1 MSQQNSSLDLEAK
14 LIERTMG
21 QRDEMIAKAEAESKT
36 LIDNAEKEAQRLKSE
51 ADRQILNIVA
61 SVLRG
66 VRDRIVGGVELDSR
80 KQLMI
85 AREQTLQQIYG
96 EAEKNLKELTADK
109 KEYHQILMKLIAEAV
124 KAIGGEEFIISANDA
139 DLADLKKNHKKLET
153 DIAKA
158 VGAKVALKLD
168 ATPISAI
175 GGVVVKNAEG
185 TKVYHN
191 TLEGRVEKARPKL
204 NIELTKIL
212 EAE

>member
-1 MSQQNSSLDLEAK
+1 MSQASSLDLETR
-14 LIERTMG
+14 LIERTMA
-21 QRDEMIAKAEAESKT
+21 QRDEMIAKADAEAKT
-36 LIDNAEKEAQRLKSE
+36 LVENAEKEAQRFKSE

-80 KQLMI
+80 KQLMV
-85 AREQTLQQIYG
+85 AREETLQQIYSD
-96 EAEKNLKELTADK
+96 AEKKLKELTADK
-109 KEYHQILMKLIAEAV
+109 KAYHEILMKLIAEAV
-124 KAIGGEEFIISANDA
+124 TAIGGEDFVISVNDA
-139 DLADLKKNHKKLET
+139 DITDLMKNHKKLEA

-158 VGAKVALKLD
+158 VGAKVTLKVD

-175 GGVVVKNAEG
+175 GGAVVKNAEG

-191 TLEGRVEKARPKL
+191 TLEGRVAKARTKL
-204 NIELTKIL
+204 NVELTKVL